1 MTQAFNLSQLANNLD
16 SAGRLDA
23 TDGLV
28 NAVPLAN
35 GGTNATTADAAR
47 TNLGAAAGTM
57 TDWAFVQS
65 GTSLLFQYSGVTK
78 ATLASTGNLNIT
90 GTLDIGTTLT
100 LGNFSIE
107 ESGGT
112 LLFKYSGTSIAS
124 LSSAG
129 EIVAVDNVS
138 AYGTI

>member
-16 SAGRLDA
+16 SSGRLDA

-28 NAVPLAN
+28 NAVPVAN
-35 GGTNATTADAAR
+35 GGTNATTAAAAR

-65 GTSLLFQYSGVTK
+65 GTSLLLQYSGVTK
-78 ATLASTGNLNIT
+78 ATLTSAGNL
-90 GTLDIGTTLT
+90 DMGTTLT